1 MELLVSQRFSDVE
14 DVLTASQFRLCTTC
28 MGSASSSPPYLLFLL
43 LLLATDLALF
53 PGLIMPTFSPPAVC
67 PTVLGS
73 PPPSLLAFSPDSFS
87 LDWGLLVLPLPENG
101 GRAGASLAE
110 PEFCCL
116 LGEDFF
122 GLEPFVSLDLE
133 LEFLRAEGI
142 EVPLLWAED
151 FWALDLMFPA
161 AVLWDGGVG
170 AK

>member
-1 MELLVSQRFSDVE
+1 M
-14 DVLTASQFRLCTTC
+14 
-28 MGSASSSPPYLLFLL
+28 
-43 LLLATDLALF
+43 
-53 PGLIMPTFSPPAVC
+53 
-67 PTVLGS
+67 
-73 PPPSLLAFSPDSFS
+73 
-87 LDWGLLVLPLPENG
+87 PLPENG

-110 PEFCCL
+110 PEFCWL
-116 LGEDFF
+116 LADDFL

-170 AK
+170 AKCAWACGAASTVEVKCRVTAGVEAGGDLSCRIARSSSVALTLIHSC

>member
-1 MELLVSQRFSDVE
+1 M
-14 DVLTASQFRLCTTC
+14 
-28 MGSASSSPPYLLFLL
+28 
-43 LLLATDLALF
+43 
-53 PGLIMPTFSPPAVC
+53 
-67 PTVLGS
+67 
-73 PPPSLLAFSPDSFS
+73 
-87 LDWGLLVLPLPENG
+87 PLPENG

-110 PEFCCL
+110 PEFCWL
-116 LGEDFF
+116 LADDLF